1 MKNTTQT
8 LNKKD
13 GVSNFC
19 KTGLPILIIII
30 AIIVCIILI
39 TQLNKTSTKS
49 HKDTFTIKQRPGPKI
64 PYELYKTGPY
74 SYETLPHSIQT
85 VMDISAKH
93 FAAKIRYYDD
103 VECRRLIEQNF
114 EPNVL
119 KAYDMLIPSA
129 FKADLWRYCVLYLY
143 GGIYSDI
150 GHRLLEDFQINPDG
164 EEGPDMILVKDRPIV
179 ESKSSITDAAIPS
192 SGGANN
198 SIQISFIAT
207 IPKNNFLKYV
217 IDNVVKDILARR
229 YNRGVLD
236 ITGPAAFGRIFSH
249 FFQYE
254 NDMDTS
260 FVEPKKLTGL
270 DGKTYKISIPLRQS
284 HTWGEDGDQL
294 EDIKTNKVIVKT
306 KINNYRQLVYKN
318 KRPHYNELYQKHL
331 VYK

>member
-1 MKNTTQT
+1 MFTAIDPFATGYLPVGDGNEIYWEISGNPKGQPALYLHGGPGGGISDAYRRHFDPEIFLIISFEQRGCGRSRPRVTDSGIVLEKNTTQT

-13 GVSNFC
+13 AVSNFC
-19 KTGLPILIIII
+19 KTGLPILIVII

-129 FKADLWRYCVLYLY
+129 FKA
-143 GGIYSDI
+143 
-150 GHRLLEDFQINPDG
+150 
-164 EEGPDMILVKDRPIV
+164 
-179 ESKSSITDAAIPS
+179 A
-192 SGGANN
+192 
-198 SIQISFIAT
+198 
-207 IPKNNFLKYV
+207 
-217 IDNVVKDILARR
+217 
-229 YNRGVLD
+229 
-236 ITGPAAFGRIFSH
+236 
-249 FFQYE
+249 
-254 NDMDTS
+254 
-260 FVEPKKLTGL
+260 
-270 DGKTYKISIPLRQS
+270 
-284 HTWGEDGDQL
+284 
-294 EDIKTNKVIVKT
+294 
-306 KINNYRQLVYKN
+306 
-318 KRPHYNELYQKHL
+318 
-331 VYK
+331 